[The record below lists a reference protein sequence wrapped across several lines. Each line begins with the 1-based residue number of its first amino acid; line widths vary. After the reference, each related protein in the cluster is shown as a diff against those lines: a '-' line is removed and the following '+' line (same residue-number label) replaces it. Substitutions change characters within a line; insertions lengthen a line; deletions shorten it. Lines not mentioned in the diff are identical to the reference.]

1 MGLTQPFK
9 VKDFL
14 LDPRTKPNNTLYTK
28 IQSIQISQKSQI
40 LKKMDI
46 DILGICK

>member
-14 LDPRTKPNNTLYTK
+14 LDSRTKPNNTLYTK
-28 IQSIQISQKSQI
+28 IQAIQNISEKP
-40 LKKMDI
+40 DI
-46 DILGICK
+46 EKNG

>member
-1 MGLTQPFK
+1 MGLTQPLK

-28 IQSIQISQKSQI
+28 IQAIQHISEKPDI
-40 LKKMDI
+40 EKK
-46 DILGICK
+46 